1 MKNKIIAIA
10 AILTVC
16 VIIGAVFA
24 VRDHRARIP
33 VITVKEHS
41 LLVKPGD
48 TVDTNELV
56 EVKVKGEYEYECN
69 IEYGHDSC
77 EMDDDGVLHIIDNGQ
92 TAMSTISL
100 EFTATG
106 SADKSCTDWIN
117 INVQNPINE
126 NNSYEVSYTDVSFRV
141 YNNLTDQGN
150 GVFKRGDGF
159 ADNDY
164 EIVFHS
170 IDNVSSM
177 DELEKEIK
185 RYAKEKYLMNEE
197 TADYRSED
205 AFLSSGKK
213 ARKITFTVMRG
224 EGKYLELEGS
234 GGLIS
239 TVVVYA
245 FGDEDRYFFIEDN
258 KTWGAEYEM
267 EQVAN
272 SVA

>member
-1 MKNKIIAIA
+1 MKNKTKAIA
-10 AILTVC
+10 AILTLC

-24 VRDHRARIP
+24 VREYKARIP
-33 VITVKEHS
+33 VITVKEYG

-56 EVKVKGEYEYECN
+56 EVKVKGDYDYECE

-77 EMDDDGVLHIIDNGQ
+77 EMDEDGVLHIIDNGQ
-92 TAMSTISL
+92 TAISSISL
-100 EFTATG
+100 EYSVTG
-106 SADKSCTDWIN
+106 SANRSCTDWVSIT
-117 INVQNPINE
+117 VQNPINE
-126 NNSYEVSYTDVSFRV
+126 NNSYEVSGADVSFRV
-141 YNNLTDQGN
+141 YNCLTDQGN

-159 ADNDY
+159 SDNDY

-170 IDNVSSM
+170 SDTTGSM
-177 DELEKEIK
+177 DELEQDVK

-197 TADYRSED
+197 ASDYNAED
-205 AFLSSGKK
+205 VVLSSGKK
-213 ARKITFTVMRG
+213 ARKITFDVIRS
-224 EGKYLELEGS
+224 EGKYLEMGGS
-234 GGLIS
+234 GGLVS

-245 FGDEDRYFFIEDN
+245 FGEGGRYFFIDDN

-267 EQVAN
+267 EQIAN